1 MTEKSFILNIGVV
14 LHIVVVLYKQNSY
27 FCKKLQTL
35 FSLFLKIDKVYIS
48 FTKGSEATNLNQFL
62 LDLYSE
68 ISLENNLEKKL

>member
-1 MTEKSFILNIGVV
+1 M
-14 LHIVVVLYKQNSY
+14 VVLYKRNSY
-27 FCKKLQTL
+27 FCKKLQIFIIIFVSKKKVT
-35 FSLFLKIDKVYIS
+35 VYIS